1 MSSSAVPSSAGAL
14 VEVTGVEKR
23 FGTTRALRGVDLS
36 IDAGQCLGLV
46 GRNGAGK
53 STLVSILS
61 GLSEPDAGTVRF
73 GGEPAPRVGDIGRW
87 AEWIA
92 TVFQHSM
99 IAGHLSVA
107 ENVFLGAM
115 PSVVS
120 WRAMRR
126 RTRDIMGEWG
136 LDIAPETPCR
146 ELSVEQLQ
154 VVEIARALARGAR
167 CVVLD
172 EPTAALERQAILR
185 LFDRVKQLTAA
196 GVAVLY
202 ISHHLEEVFEICQD
216 VAVLRDGELVLAAP
230 TTSLDKDNL
239 VAAMVGRVRS
249 ADAAGQ
255 AAAPE
260 TGGPVLG
267 EVARGDVVLA
277 VDGITSDSAR
287 GRLSGVSLR
296 VQAGEVVGITGLLSA
311 GVATI
316 GRVIAGAEA
325 STSGEVRLRG
335 RRIPPGQRGAAQRA
349 GIGYIPEDRRAE
361 GFVAHLGVAE
371 NTTMTITRE
380 LSGRFGLLTP
390 HRRAVAAAPFTSRL
404 SLVSSGPAQPVA
416 ELSGGN
422 QQKVT
427 VARTLAHRPSLIV
440 AITPTRGV
448 DVASKELLLSSL
460 ASVAATSG
468 AGVLLCSDE
477 LSDLVICDR
486 VLVLV
491 RGGVFTEFSNPP
503 FDRDALILATEG
515 MQGNPGGRP
524 TPWPRRKTNDLEPS
538 ASGPGSRHRRT
549 GRRRDRAPGRRV
561 CRVVDTRH
569 ERQRAARGGAPAGP
583 RAADRRRDR
592 GQPGVLYRVE
602 LRRHRP
608 AELRAR
614 RRRGRREPDP
624 ADRRHGPVP

>member
-1 MSSSAVPSSAGAL
+1 MTASAVSSGAGAL

-36 IDAGQCLGLV
+36 LDAGQCLGLV

-73 GGEPAPRVGDIGRW
+73 GGAPAPRTGDIGRW
-87 AEWIA
+87 RKWIA

-99 IAGHLSVA
+99 IVPHLSVA
-107 ENVFLGAM
+107 ENVFLGAL
-115 PSVVS
+115 PSESGPSLVS

-126 RTRDIMGEWG
+126 RTRAIMGEWG
-136 LDIAPETPCR
+136 LDIPPETPCG

-154 VVEIARALARGAR
+154 VVEIARALARGAQ
-167 CVVLD
+167 CVLLD
-172 EPTAALERQAILR
+172 EPTAALERQAITR
-185 LFDRVKQLTAA
+185 LFDRVRQLTAA

-202 ISHHLEEVFEICQD
+202 ISHHLEEVFEICRD
-216 VAVLRDGELVLAAP
+216 VAVLRDGELVLTAP
-230 TTSLDKDNL
+230 TASLSKDDL
-239 VAAMVGRVRS
+239 VAAMVGEVAAATPAS
-249 ADAAGQ
+249 TAAAFASAAGAVAS
-255 AAAPE
+255 AAGALVAGDSAP
-260 TGGPVLG
+260 GAAVLT
-267 EVARGDVVLA
+267 
-277 VDGITSDSAR
+277 VDDLTSDSAR

-296 VQAGEVVGITGLLSA
+296 VHAGEVVGVTGLLSA

-325 STSGEVRLRG
+325 QAGGEVRLHG
-335 RRIPPGQRGAAQRA
+335 RSVPPGQRAAAQRA

-371 NTTMTITRE
+371 NTTMAITKE
-380 LSGRFGLLTP
+380 LSGRLGVLP
-390 HRRAVAAAPFTSRL
+390 PRRRVTAAAPFTSGL

-460 ASVAATSG
+460 AGVAATSG

-477 LSDLVICDR
+477 LSDLEICDR

-491 RGGVFTEFSNPP
+491 RGEVFTEFSNPP

-515 MQGNPGGRP
+515 ITDSFQGDDPPYPPAKNSRGDDSAAPHATENHDP
-524 TPWPRRKTNDLEPS
+524 TAQED
-538 ASGPGSRHRRT
+538 
-549 GRRRDRAPGRRV
+549 
-561 CRVVDTRH
+561 
-569 ERQRAARGGAPAGP
+569 Q
-583 RAADRRRDR
+583 
-592 GQPGVLYRVE
+592 
-602 LRRHRP
+602 
-608 AELRAR
+608 
-614 RRRGRREPDP
+614 
-624 ADRRHGPVP
+624 

>member
-1 MSSSAVPSSAGAL
+1 MTSGPLTSGAATFGAAAL

-36 IDAGQCLGLV
+36 IAAGQCLGLV

-61 GLSEPDAGTVRF
+61 GLSEPDAGTVRL

-87 AEWIA
+87 REWIA

-99 IAGHLSVA
+99 IVPHLSVA

-115 PSVVS
+115 PSGVGPPVVS

-126 RTRDIMGEWG
+126 STRDIMGEWG

-167 CVVLD
+167 CVLLD
-172 EPTAALERQAILR
+172 EPTAALERQASQR
-185 LFDRVKQLTAA
+185 LFERVRQLTAA

-230 TTSLDKDNL
+230 TASLGKDDL
-239 VAAMVGRVRS
+239 VAAMVGGV
-249 ADAAGQ
+249 ATTAPPGK
-255 AAAPE
+255 APE
-260 TGGPVLG
+260 ADGPVPADG
-267 EVARGDVVLA
+267 APAAVARGDVVLA
-277 VDGITSDSAR
+277 VDGLSSDSAR
-287 GRLSGVSLR
+287 GRLAGVSLR
-296 VQAGEVVGITGLLSA
+296 VHAGEVVGVTGLLSA

-325 STSGEVRLRG
+325 AAGGEVRLRG
-335 RRIPPGQRGAAQRA
+335 QRVASGQRAAAQRA

-371 NTTMTITRE
+371 NTTMAITRE
-380 LSGRFGLLTP
+380 LSGRFGVLSP
-390 HRRAVAAAPFTSRL
+390 RRRAVAAAPFTSRL

-427 VARTLAHRPSLIV
+427 VARTLAHHPSLIV

-460 ASVAATSG
+460 AGVAATSG
-468 AGVLLCSDE
+468 AGVLLCTDE
-477 LSDLVICDR
+477 LSDLEICDR

-491 RGGVFTEFSNPP
+491 RGEVFTEFSRPP
-503 FDRDALILATEG
+503 FDRDALIHATEG
-515 MQGNPGGRP
+515 MSSAQG
-524 TPWPRRKTNDLEPS
+524 E
-538 ASGPGSRHRRT
+538 
-549 GRRRDRAPGRRV
+549 
-561 CRVVDTRH
+561 
-569 ERQRAARGGAPAGP
+569 E
-583 RAADRRRDR
+583 
-592 GQPGVLYRVE
+592 
-602 LRRHRP
+602 
-608 AELRAR
+608 
-614 RRRGRREPDP
+614 
-624 ADRRHGPVP
+624 

>member
-1 MSSSAVPSSAGAL
+1 MTSSAAPASAGPAGPGAL

-36 IDAGQCLGLV
+36 IQAGQCLGLV

-61 GLSEPDAGTVRF
+61 GLAEPDAGTVRF

-87 AEWIA
+87 REWIA

-99 IAGHLSVA
+99 IVPHLSVA
-107 ENVFLGAM
+107 ENVFLGALPSGM
-115 PSVVS
+115 GPSAAGPSVVS

-154 VVEIARALARGAR
+154 VVEIARALARGAK
-167 CVVLD
+167 CVILD
-172 EPTAALERQAILR
+172 EPTAALERQAIKR
-185 LFDRVKQLTAA
+185 LFDRVRQLTEA

-230 TTSLDKDNL
+230 TASLDKDDL
-239 VAAMVGRVRS
+239 VAAMVGGV
-249 ADAAGQ
+249 A
-255 AAAPE
+255 AAAPPGAAE
-260 TGGPVLG
+260 PAAGTAGAAAAG
-267 EVARGDVVLA
+267 VAVLA
-277 VDGITSDSAR
+277 VDGLTSDSAR

-296 VQAGEVVGITGLLSA
+296 VHAGEVVGVTGLLSA

-316 GRVIAGAEA
+316 GRVIAGVEA
-325 STSGEVRLRG
+325 PAGGEVLLRG
-335 RRIPPGQRGAAQRA
+335 QRVPPGQRAAAQRA

-380 LSGRFGLLTP
+380 LSGRFGVLAP
-390 HRRAVAAAPFTSRL
+390 RRRAAAAAPFTARL

-477 LSDLVICDR
+477 LSDLEICDR

-491 RGGVFTEFSNPP
+491 RGEVFTEFSNPP

-515 MQGNPGGRP
+515 I
-524 TPWPRRKTNDLEPS
+524 
-538 ASGPGSRHRRT
+538 SGMT
-549 GRRRDRAPGRRV
+549 D
-561 CRVVDTRH
+561 
-569 ERQRAARGGAPAGP
+569 EAART
-583 RAADRRRDR
+583 AA
-592 GQPGVLYRVE
+592 E
-602 LRRHRP
+602 EA
-608 AELRAR
+608 AE
-614 RRRGRREPDP
+614 
-624 ADRRHGPVP
+624 

>member
-1 MSSSAVPSSAGAL
+1 MTSSTGSPSTGFAGTGTL

-73 GGEPAPRVGDIGRW
+73 DGEPAPRVGEIGRW
-87 AEWIA
+87 RKWIA

-99 IAGHLSVA
+99 IVPHLSVA
-107 ENVFLGAM
+107 ENVFLGAV
-115 PSVVS
+115 PPVVS

-136 LDIAPETPCR
+136 LDLAPETPCR

-167 CVVLD
+167 CVLLD
-172 EPTAALERQAILR
+172 EPTAALERQATQR
-185 LFDRVKQLTAA
+185 LFDRVRQLTAA

-216 VAVLRDGELVLAAP
+216 VAVLRDGELVLSAP
-230 TTSLDKDNL
+230 TARLSKDDL
-239 VAAMVGRVRS
+239 VAAMVGGVATAAAS
-249 ADAAGQ
+249 SGTHTGPAAASAAGTLVPG
-255 AAAPE
+255 APVV
-260 TGGPVLG
+260 GDPV
-267 EVARGDVVLA
+267 VGDTVLA
-277 VDGITSDSAR
+277 VDGLTSHSAR

-296 VQAGEVVGITGLLSA
+296 VHAGEVVGVTGLLSA

-325 STSGEVRLRG
+325 AAGGEVSLHG
-335 RRIPPGQRGAAQRA
+335 RRIPSGQRAAAQRA

-380 LSGRFGLLTP
+380 LSGRLGVLWP
-390 HRRAVAAAPFTSRL
+390 RRRVAAAAPYTSRL

-460 ASVAATSG
+460 ARVAATSG
-468 AGVLLCSDE
+468 AGVLLCTDE

-486 VLVLV
+486 VVVLV
-491 RGGVFTEFSNPP
+491 RGEVFAEFNDPP
-503 FDRDALILATEG
+503 YDRDALILATEG
-515 MQGNPGGRP
+515 IGPPAP
-524 TPWPRRKTNDLEPS
+524 TKSLRVDDSPEP
-538 ASGPGSRHRRT
+538 PETENRDRT
-549 GRRRDRAPGRRV
+549 GQ
-561 CRVVDTRH
+561 
-569 ERQRAARGGAPAGP
+569 E
-583 RAADRRRDR
+583 
-592 GQPGVLYRVE
+592 GQ
-602 LRRHRP
+602 
-608 AELRAR
+608 
-614 RRRGRREPDP
+614 
-624 ADRRHGPVP
+624 